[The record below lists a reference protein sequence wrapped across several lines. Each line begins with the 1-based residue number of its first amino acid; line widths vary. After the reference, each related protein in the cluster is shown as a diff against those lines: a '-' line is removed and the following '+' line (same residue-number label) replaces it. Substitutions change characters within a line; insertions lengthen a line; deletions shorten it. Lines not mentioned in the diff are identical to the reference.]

1 VFSYKPDYEDA
12 RRHWEAF
19 WNGDM
24 LDRPCTRVL
33 ASKDGMTLPPHPPGL
48 RHPEDDLAS
57 AIRAWDNWASC
68 VYFGGDAVPFFMPNF
83 GPDIYAAFLGADLQ
97 FAKSE
102 GTSWAKPMVTEWTS
116 RGLHLENPQGY
127 WWDEALRF
135 ARLIREMG
143 EGKFGAAVWD
153 LHSNLDALSALRGPQ
168 DLCTDILD
176 CPDDVE
182 AAMTTVRR
190 SFAPIY
196 DGLYYASG
204 MDKTG
209 SSSWLPYYC
218 EGKFG
223 MVQCDF
229 VCLISPEQARRF
241 LYPALEEEVGFLDRC
256 CYHLDGPGALVHLD
270 DILSI
275 ERIDS
280 VQWVPG
286 EGNPP
291 VIEWMDLL
299 KRIQAAGK
307 SLYIAASVDQVKYCC
322 RELRPE
328 KVFYD
333 VWAASQS
340 EADALLAWL
349 KTNT

>member
-1 VFSYKPDYEDA
+1 MFSYKPDYEDA
-12 RRHWEAF
+12 RRYWEAF
-19 WNGDM
+19 WNGQM
-24 LDRPCTRVL
+24 LDRPCTRVV
-33 ASKDGMTLPPHPPGL
+33 APKDGVTPPPHPPGL
-48 RHPEDDLAS
+48 HHPNDDLE
-57 AIRAWDNWASC
+57 AIVRAWDEWASC
-68 VYFGGDAVPFFMPNF
+68 IYFGGDAVPFFMPNF
-83 GPDIYAAFLGADLQ
+83 GPDTYAAFLGADLE
-97 FAKSE
+97 FAKIN
-102 GTSWAKPMVTEWTS
+102 GTSWAKPCVTDWKKADLTKP
-116 RGLHLENPQGY
+116 GGY
-127 WWDEALRF
+127 WWGQAVRY
-135 ARLIREMG
+135 ARLIRQAG

-168 DLCTDILD
+168 DFCTDLLD

-182 AAMTTVRR
+182 AAVNRVRR

-196 DGLYYASG
+196 DGLYFESG

-209 SSSWLPYYC
+209 SSSWLPFYC

-229 VCLISPEQARRF
+229 ICMISPPQARRF
-241 LYPALEEEVGFLDRC
+241 LYPALEEEVAYLDHC

-270 DILSI
+270 DILAI
-275 ERIDS
+275 DRIDS

-286 EGNPP
+286 DGNPP

-307 SLYIAASVDQVKYCC
+307 SLYIGASVDQVKHYCK
-322 RELRPE
+322 ELKPE
-328 KVFYD
+328 KVFFD
-333 VWAASQS
+333 VWAPSQS

-349 KTNT
+349 RANT